1 MKPPFEQSKEHIIKC
16 LEQLAKPCH
25 EHMVVPCDFRDY
37 EDFRKASALLDVKE
51 RLRRIGMSVEVK
63 VIDKPDIL
71 IATVDDV
78 MKGKADHILYD

>member
-25 EHMVVPCDFRDY
+25 EHMVVPCYFRDY
-37 EDFRKASALLDVKE
+37 EDFKKASELPDVKE
-51 RLRRIGMSVEVK
+51 RLRRRGMSIEIK